1 MKKLFWGLF
10 FIFLNFNLS
19 LNQHTLNILPP
30 FVGYYLLYQ
39 GSRELE
45 GESSLFQGICPFAV
59 GMGIYTA
66 ILWVGDLLGVTSGS
80 SVIGVLLGLLATV
93 VGLYICWALIQAVQ
107 DVEIHRGAE
116 LNSAA
121 MRRAWIIMVVAQVVC
136 YLCVW
141 LLSGLALLGLIA
153 GLIGTIMLL
162 AAFWKGQKLYEALP
176 FQEGGPEV

>member
-10 FIFLNFNLS
+10 FVFVNFNLS

-30 FVGYYLLYQ
+30 FVGYYLLCQ

-45 GESSLFQGICPFAV
+45 GESGLFRGVCPFAI

-66 ILWVGDLLGVTSGS
+66 ILWAGDLLGVTGGGT
-80 SVIGVLLGLLATV
+80 IGVLLGLLATV
-93 VGLYICWALIQAVQ
+93 VGLYICWVLIQAVR
-107 DVEIHRGAE
+107 DMEGNRGAE

-121 MRRAWIIMVVAQVVC
+121 MHRAWIVMVVAQAVC

-153 GLIGTIMLL
+153 GLIGIVMLL
-162 AAFWKGQKLYEALP
+162 MAFWKGQKLYEALP
-176 FQEGGPEV
+176 PQEDDPEM